1 MNFIIGM
8 YLWGKY
14 MFGIVCSFRY
24 LQDVLEHV
32 PVAKGILR
40 FLPSVDGSKLSDSCF
55 GMVGS
60 E

>member
-14 MFGIVCSFRY
+14 MLGIVCSFRY
-24 LQDVLEHV
+24 PQDVLDI
-32 PVAKGILR
+32 PVAKGRLR
-40 FLPSVDGSKLSDSCF
+40 FLPSVGGSKLSDSGF
-55 GMVGS
+55 EMVDS